1 MLDPHTGENAIDPL
15 NNNPHTF
22 ALIREQWEAVNIV
35 QLRTPRN
42 NTRVEKINIILELFR
57 ALVVAVTRIVGTIVE
72 GTIRDFTINRLIG
85 ETQLDSVQIFQQLL
99 FIFRTVALLILNFC
113 DLQGYETPEAVFRAL
128 DPQYIGPAQAL
139 EVIRR
144 RPDVQ

>member
-42 NTRVEKINIILELFR
+42 NTRVEKINIILE
-57 ALVVAVTRIVGTIVE
+57 
-72 GTIRDFTINRLIG
+72 
-85 ETQLDSVQIFQQLL
+85 
-99 FIFRTVALLILNFC
+99 
-113 DLQGYETPEAVFRAL
+113 
-128 DPQYIGPAQAL
+128 
-139 EVIRR
+139 
-144 RPDVQ
+144 